1 MEDKIITIATY
12 PYSRAQLLKGRLE
25 AEGIECFLSNIN
37 MVQPGI
43 STGVKI
49 RINENDAGRAY
60 KIIEEIKGEYGTAKQ
75 KTVDRLKE
83 VRRILVPVD
92 FSEASLNA
100 CNYALGLAHKLKA
113 EVKLLYAYYN
123 PVISS
128 EPYLETDPY
137 QFNFEGTVGNLEK
150 EAKQQM
156 KSLKLQLEEFVKKEK
171 FTNVKVSYVLDR
183 GEPELVILDYCEKYN
198 PGVIVM
204 GTKGAG
210 EVAFDI
216 IGSVAKKIIEKATV
230 PVFAIP
236 HKSVY
241 IGINYINKILYA
253 TDFDDS
259 DYKAIRKL
267 MNLVRPFNIK
277 IYCTHIASDAENTF
291 DNAKMES
298 LEQYFSK
305 EYGDVNMVCDLIENE
320 DVLEGLE
327 NYIDEKDIDII
338 AITTHKRGV
347 FDRIFNPS
355 LTKKMLF
362 HTNIPLLVFHS

>member
-37 MVQPGI
+37 LVQPDI
-43 STGVKI
+43 SSGVKI
-49 RINENDAGRAY
+49 RIKNKDAGRAY
-60 KIIEEIKGEYGTAKQ
+60 NIIEEIKGEYGKAKQ
-75 KTVDRLKE
+75 KTVEKLKE

-92 FSEASLNA
+92 FSETSLNA

-128 EPYLETDPY
+128 EPYLETNPY
-137 QFNFEGTVGNLEK
+137 EYNLDSVVGNIEK
-150 EAKQQM
+150 EAKQHL
-156 KSLKLQLEEFVKKEK
+156 KNLKLQLEGFLKKEK
-171 FTNVKVSYVLDR
+171 FANVKISYALDR
-183 GEPELVILDYCEKYN
+183 GEPEEVILNYSKKYN

-204 GTKGAG
+204 GTRGKGEG
-210 EVAFDI
+210 ESKI
-216 IGSVAKKIIEKATV
+216 IGSVTKKIIGKATI

-236 HKSVY
+236 HRSVY
-241 IGINYINKILYA
+241 LGINFVNKVLYA

-259 DYKAIRKL
+259 DFKALRKL
-267 MNLVRPFNIK
+267 INLIRPFGLK
-277 IYCTHIASDAENTF
+277 IYCTHIATDAKNTF
-291 DNAKMES
+291 DNAKMDT
-298 LEQYFSK
+298 LEEHFRK

-327 NYIDEKDIDII
+327 DFIDEKDIDII
-338 AITTHKRGV
+338 AFTTHKRGI
-347 FDRIFNPS
+347 FERFFNPS